1 MEFFWNDI
9 AFFKGVLNVLIGT
22 LEAVEMQIRVF
33 KYIFPLSPWTEFSLS
48 STFPTIVSSC
58 LKNAWP

>member
-1 MEFFWNDI
+1 MEFLWNDI

-33 KYIFPLSPWTEFSLS
+33 KYIFPLSPWTEFS
-48 STFPTIVSSC
+48 
-58 LKNAWP
+58 